1 MHPSVSIII
10 PTYNRA
16 EFLRKAI
23 SSVLDQTYP
32 NYELIVVDDGS
43 EDHSE
48 GVVSSFRWPIRYLRQ
63 ENRGPAAARNTGI
76 QAAQSEFIA
85 FLDSDDCFAKNKLA
99 LQVAA
104 MAENPDCLISHTEEV
119 WFRRGEHLNQK
130 KRHRKASGDIFA
142 QSLELCAVGMST
154 VMVRRGLFELEGLFD
169 EELPCCEDYDL
180 WLRVSARHSFLLVD
194 QPLTVKAGGRPDQ
207 VSFEYRVGMDRFR
220 IRAIEKIIASG
231 RLTAA
236 QHALAVAELIRKC
249 TIYGKGCLKHQRSRE
264 GEEYLALARRYLPA
278 GCSETEIFNGLDGG

>member
-1 MHPSVSIII
+1 MSHSVSVII

-16 EFLRKAI
+16 EFLGKAV
-23 SSVLDQTYP
+23 SSVLVQTYP
-32 NYELIVVDDGS
+32 HFELIVVDDGS
-43 EDHSE
+43 SDNTAE
-48 GVVSSFRWPIRYLRQ
+48 VLASFSRPTRYIRQ

-76 QAAQSEFIA
+76 QAARFELIA

-119 WFRRGEHLNQK
+119 WFRRGEHLNPK
-130 KRHRKASGDIFA
+130 KKHRKASGDIFA

-154 VMVRRGLFELEGLFD
+154 VMVRRGLFEQEGLFD

-194 QPLTVKAGGRPDQ
+194 KPLTVKAGGRTDQ

-231 RLTAA
+231 SLTAE

-249 TIYGKGCLKHQRSRE
+249 TIYGKGCLKHRRLEE
-264 GEEYLALARRYLPA
+264 GEEYLALASRY
-278 GCSETEIFNGLDGG
+278 SELF